1 MSATVQPA
9 PIATRLNTEWESRY
23 AHREYLFGA
32 LGIRSCDDLIT
43 EIRAGV
49 RRDSS
54 TAQRERTDVVLYEL
68 LTLARSGNRIAERV
82 LVQVLL
88 PAAQR
93 MAHRVRALDGMD
105 RADRVGYAITCAWEV
120 IGVDYKMH
128 LHQRVHAN
136 LTMGLLG
143 KLSERTPT
151 DKAIHDQT
159 TAVSNEFLEAE
170 LDAWTGAEPPV
181 EVLALRLFAWAV
193 DTGALT
199 REETALLARVTMGDD
214 EETREQIAESL
225 GITIDNLHKRVQ
237 RIRKRLK
244 AAYTEA
250 F

>member
-1 MSATVQPA
+1 
-9 PIATRLNTEWESRY
+9 
-23 AHREYLFGA
+23 
-32 LGIRSCDDLIT
+32 
-43 EIRAGV
+43 
-49 RRDSS
+49 
-54 TAQRERTDVVLYEL
+54 
-68 LTLARSGNRIAERV
+68 
-82 LVQVLL
+82 
-88 PAAQR
+88 
-93 MAHRVRALDGMD
+93 
-105 RADRVGYAITCAWEV
+105 
-120 IGVDYKMH
+120 MH

-136 LTMGLLG
+136 LTMGGLLG

-159 TAVSNEFLEAE
+159 TAVSNDFLEAE
-170 LDAWTGAEPPV
+170 LGAWTGAEPPV
-181 EVLALRLFAWAV
+181 EVLALRLFTWAV

-244 AAYTEA
+244 VAYTEA